1 MAAPRKRTLPRKPRP
16 TETPPPPS
24 PPRET
29 RPMGVVDMGASAI
42 RLVVAEAN
50 PGEPVRILEEASR
63 GVLLGKDT
71 FTHGKIGAATIEATL
86 KALEGF
92 RRIMDDYGVVRYRA
106 VATSA
111 VREAQNSDAFLD
123 RVRLRTGLDVEVI
136 DGSEENRL
144 TYVAVRETLR
154 DHAALASG
162 DALLVEVG
170 GGSVDVSFLRKGQPI
185 RSGTYAI
192 GAIRLRQILSN
203 WQGSHEQG
211 MRLLRRHIHNVVDD
225 MRRDMPLREAQHF
238 IALGGDMR
246 FAAELL
252 LGGKAV
258 SKEPRVLPKEP
269 FLALCDQVTAFDADQ
284 LVERYHLPQA
294 EAETLVPALLAYRE
308 LLVETA
314 ADRITVPDASLRMGL
329 LLDLVR
335 SDQPQGLE
343 DLRKQVL
350 SSAAAVGE
358 RYRYDAPHARN
369 VADLSVRLFDELR
382 TEHGLSDR
390 HRLLLEVAALLH
402 DIGNYVN
409 IRGHHKHSQY
419 LIAAS
424 EIFGLSQDEMHLV
437 SNVARYHRRAVPSK
451 SHLPYMVLDREAR
464 VATNKLSAI
473 LRLAN
478 ALDADH
484 LQKVKDLH
492 VVPEDENWVLEVEGA
507 GDLTMERLAALAR
520 ADYLTE
526 VFGRKLTFREAR
538 QRPWP

>member
-16 TETPPPPS
+16 TEPPPPPP

-154 DHAALASG
+154 DHAALGSG

-192 GAIRLRQILSN
+192 GSIRLRQILSN

-284 LVERYHLPQA
+284 VVERYHLPQA

-308 LLVETA
+308 LLLETSA
-314 ADRITVPDASLRMGL
+314 NEVTVPEVSLRDGL
-329 LLDLVR
+329 LLDMSQV
-335 SDQPQGLE
+335 E
-343 DLRKQVL
+343 DARGIADFSGQVL
-350 SSAAAVGE
+350 ASAAALGE
-358 RYRYDAPHARN
+358 KYRYDAPHAKK
-369 VADLSVRLFDELR
+369 VAQLAVRLFDELR
-382 TEHGLSDR
+382 AEHGLTDR
-390 HRLLLEVAALLH
+390 HRILLEVAALLH

-409 IRGHHKHSQY
+409 LRGHHKHTQY
-419 LIAAS
+419 LLSVS
-424 EIFGLSQDEMHLV
+424 EVFGLSQDDMAV
-437 SNVARYHRRAVPSK
+437 VGNVARYHRRASPQK
-451 SHLPYMVLDREAR
+451 SHLPYMALDRETR
-464 VATNKLSAI
+464 VEVNKMGAL

-484 LQKVKDLH
+484 LQKVKDVRVLR
-492 VVPEDENWVLEVEGA
+492 EETDWILEVDGA
-507 GDLTMERLAALAR
+507 GDMTMERLAATAR
-520 ADYLTE
+520 SDFMTE
-526 VFGRKLTFREAR
+526 VFGRRLTFREAAVR
-538 QRPWP
+538 AWA

>member
-1 MAAPRKRTLPRKPRP
+1 
-16 TETPPPPS
+16 
-24 PPRET
+24 
-29 RPMGVVDMGASAI
+29 MGASAI
-42 RLVVAEAN
+42 RLVVAEGASEG
-50 PGEPVRILEEASR
+50 PLHLLEEVSR

-71 FTHGKIGAATIEATL
+71 FTHGRLGAATMEATL

-92 RRIMDDYGVVRYRA
+92 RRIMDTYGVIRYRA

-111 VREAQNSDAFLD
+111 VREASNADAFLD
-123 RVRLRTGLDVEVI
+123 RVRLRTGLEVEVI

-144 TYVAVRETLR
+144 TYLAVRERLAQ
-154 DHAALASG
+154 HPALEDG
-162 DALLVEVG
+162 DALLVEIG
-170 GGSVDVSFLRKGQPI
+170 GGSADISFLRKGQPI
-185 RSGTYAI
+185 HSGTYPLGSIRMRQSLGRLAGQPRAGHAPPGPAHPQRGGRHPPRDAAAR
-192 GAIRLRQILSN
+192 GATRHRPRRRRALR
-203 WQGSHEQG
+203 G
-211 MRLLRRHIHNVVDD
+211 
-225 MRRDMPLREAQHF
+225 RRDRGRRCPRTGCPSSTATRSSASWTPLV
-238 IALGGDMR
+238 GYDM
-246 FAAELL
+246 E
-252 LGGKAV
+252 
-258 SKEPRVLPKEP
+258 
-269 FLALCDQVTAFDADQ
+269 Q
-284 LVERYHLPQA
+284 LVEKYRLPQS

-308 LLVETA
+308 LLVETS
-314 ADRITVPDASLRMGL
+314 ADRITVPDASLRDGL

-335 SDQPQGLE
+335 SDQPQGIE

-369 VADLSVRLFDELR
+369 VADLAVRLFDELR
-382 TEHGLSDR
+382 SEHGLSDR

-424 EIFGLSQDEMHLV
+424 EIFGLSQDEMHVV

-464 VATNKLSAI
+464 VAINKLSAI

-492 VVPEDENWVLEVEGA
+492 IVPEDENWVLEVEGA

-526 VFGRKLTFREAR
+526 VFGRKVTFREAR